1 MNVDNILEEILEL
14 ILSTDSDR
22 MQFSRLLDNF
32 TGSEER
38 MILNTALKVLAKRYL
53 SAESRIGTSDWWKT
67 DVGLVSAAA
76 GYLNCII
83 AGKDARKA
91 RLINWLTN
99 LSGAGIGEPIGI
111 RRAAIALF
119 SHSKYSMED
128 ILEKSLKQFGD
139 PLYIKHCPTLQQE
152 GIINSAIMMYRG

>member
-1 MNVDNILEEILEL
+1 MGTE
-14 ILSTDSDR
+14 SDR
-22 MQFSRLLDNF
+22 THFSRLLDSF

-38 MILNTALKVLAKRYL
+38 MILNTALKVLAKHYL
-53 SAESRIGTSDWWKT
+53 STESRIETLDWWKT

-83 AGKDARKA
+83 AGKDTRKA
-91 RLINWLTN
+91 QLINWLTN

-152 GIINSAIMMYRG
+152 GIQNIPIIMHRG